1 LEPRNRGT
9 LFNNDATLLSLR
21 LILKLLTEGYVKKTW
36 STSTVPRKRNVPEL
50 LVYTGMLVVIMRLP
64 GADAGS

>member
-1 LEPRNRGT
+1 M
-9 LFNNDATLLSLR
+9 SLR